1 MSDPSGPD
9 LGGSDLED
17 ALTRAAAGPPGGYTA
32 SDVRRTARFR
42 IRRRRALGGAALVVA
57 VIAGVGLATVGD
69 ESSTTDVVGRPDVAT
84 EVTVA
89 PPGPTATPT
98 SSSVVPKTSVVSST
112 TAPASTASVVVTTTT
127 SVVPADPP
135 VCSTLPDDA
144 RLLEADPFFAA
155 NPSNQAD
162 LDGDGVGDPLY
173 DNGETGF
180 GRRPVQAVLSSNGAV
195 TEPVALFLSVSGGT
209 LDSADIDD
217 DGREEAFFSIGGN
230 TALWGVILDLDGCD
244 LRTIKIEN
252 PESVDGVDDF
262 EYNYWGTG
270 QGCAFTGCFISI
282 SCVASSPIPL
292 IVRSSMRPNID
303 TTGPDF
309 DWAAMGEVP
318 RSELPVRWTR
328 ETWRVVGGM
337 AVTVSS
343 THLNTTIGAL
353 GEPTGPSGVACSETL
368 AG

>member
-1 MSDPSGPD
+1 MPD
-9 LGGSDLED
+9 LGD
-17 ALTRAAAGPPGGYTA
+17 ALRRAAEGEGPSGRY
-32 SDVRRTARFR
+32 SMDDVRRTARFR

-89 PPGPTATPT
+89 PPDPTAPLSAAAAT
-98 SSSVVPKTSVVSST
+98 V
-112 TAPASTASVVVTTTT
+112 ATTT

-135 VCSTLPDDA
+135 MCSTLPDDA

-162 LDGDGVGDPLY
+162 LDGDGIGDPLY

-230 TALWGVILDLDGCD
+230 TALWGVILDLEGCD

-282 SCVASSPIPL
+282 SCVASSPTPL

-303 TTGPDF
+303 TTAPDF

-343 THLNTTIGAL
+343 TYLNTTIGES